1 MKRLSLVFAVLL
13 ATSGCASL
21 AASGPG
27 TPATTATMQGDA
39 ARPAQAAGWVRSELY
54 FGVGE
59 ERGAGEREQ
68 ANTISDAQWRAFLDK
83 EVTPRFP
90 DGLTVFDAYG
100 QWLFRGDPGKP
111 DPAPNRLRTKV
122 LVILHEGTQARRDDG
137 TGDGN
142 IDERRWR
149 AFLDSEVTTRF
160 PDGLTVFDAYGQWLF
175 RGAAEP
181 NRLRTKVLV
190 VLHEN
195 TPQRRADIEAIRL
208 AWKQATGHQSVLW
221 AQQAVEVSF

>member
-21 AASGPG
+21 PASGPG
-27 TPATTATMQGDA
+27 TSATTATMQGDA

-68 ANTISDAQWRAFLDK
+68 ADTISDVQWRAFLDK

-100 QWLFRGDPGKP
+100 QWLFRGD
-111 DPAPNRLRTKV
+111 
-122 LVILHEGTQARRDDG
+122 
-137 TGDGN
+137 
-142 IDERRWR
+142 
-149 AFLDSEVTTRF
+149 
-160 PDGLTVFDAYGQWLF
+160 
-175 RGAAEP
+175 AEP

-190 VLHEN
+190 VLHEDS
-195 TPQRRADIEAIRL
+195 PKRRADIEAIRL
-208 AWKQATGHQSVLW
+208 AWKQATKHQSVLW
-221 AQQAVEVSF
+221 SRQAVDVSF